1 MTRSMRNSTNEC
13 SLPVCNVCAMPF
25 PFLALR
31 LGDLARAAGLRAGD
45 LARAGDFARPRGFGA
60 GDAARLALRVATMVD
75 ATRRRRE
82 AALNL
87 LQSAAGLCRE
97 PRRRAV
103 LVTRSLGVQLLRQD
117 VSGPGFRYARRPG
130 HSLSKQK
137 LREQTSLAGNPRAWP
152 NSETIARTIPAPQF
166 KTLWARFEINY
177 RPASSSSYSQH
188 SLLSTRRRG
197 TAQAERTRRRGASQQ
212 VSTAVQHVR
221 ASWHASHSSSPC
233 WRSARPAWRPL

>member
-1 MTRSMRNSTNEC
+1 MRNSTNEC
-13 SLPVCNVCAMPF
+13 SLPVCKVCAMPL

-31 LGDLARAAGLRAGD
+31 RAGDLALGLRAGD
-45 LARAGDFARPRGFGA
+45 LLRAGDFARPRGFGA

-117 VSGPGFRYARRPG
+117 VSGPGFRYARRPE

-152 NSETIARTIPAPQF
+152 NSETLDRTILLHNSRRSGPVSRSI
-166 KTLWARFEINY
+166 TARLAAH
-177 RPASSSSYSQH
+177 RTV
-188 SLLSTRRRG
+188 STAC
-197 TAQAERTRRRGASQQ
+197 TARAAAARCKVGELAAEVASQQ
-212 VSTAVQHVR
+212 VSTAVQHR

-233 WRSARPAWRPL
+233 WRAARPAWRQR